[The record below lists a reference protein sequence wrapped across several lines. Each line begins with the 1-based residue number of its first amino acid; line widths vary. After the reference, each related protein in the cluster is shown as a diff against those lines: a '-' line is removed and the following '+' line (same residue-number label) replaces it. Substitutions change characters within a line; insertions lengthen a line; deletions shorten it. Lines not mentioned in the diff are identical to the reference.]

1 MNKPPQFLP
10 LSALLPITWKN
21 NLSSIDVATS
31 QQFVF
36 VYSVTIKFEKHRIN
50 AHTTGTSIC
59 ESENFKNSCEVM
71 KFVLVP
77 TTLGKVTCAWDIHL
91 FYLGVGQ
98 KLDKES

>member
-1 MNKPPQFLP
+1 
-10 LSALLPITWKN
+10 
-21 NLSSIDVATS
+21 
-31 QQFVF
+31 

-77 TTLGKVTCAWDIHL
+77 TILGKVTCAWDIHL

-98 KLDKES
+98 KLENNHKSLATCVTLREGEELAS